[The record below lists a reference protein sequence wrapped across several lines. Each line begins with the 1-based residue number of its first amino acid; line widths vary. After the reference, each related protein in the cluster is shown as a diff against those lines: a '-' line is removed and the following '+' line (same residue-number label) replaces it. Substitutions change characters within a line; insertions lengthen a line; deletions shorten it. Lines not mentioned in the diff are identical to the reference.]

1 MNMIVPGLLLAGVFS
16 IALGILHIPGIWEI
30 AFPQWHAEIGSLSLL
45 HRKLVNTVL
54 VALCLAAV
62 AFGLTTLLL
71 AGSYPQ
77 FDSFQVWFLFFCFL
91 FWLWRLLWQI
101 FYFRYGEMKQ
111 WQHITVIV
119 MFAVNTIAYVAPVFA
134 AFTR

>member
-1 MNMIVPGLLLAGVFS
+1 MNLIVSGLLLAGVFS
-16 IALGILHIPGIWEI
+16 IALGILHIPGIWGV
-30 AFPQWHAEIGSLSLL
+30 AFPQWHAEISSLSLL

-54 VALCLAAV
+54 MALCFAAV

-71 AGSYPQ
+71 AGNYSQY
-77 FDSFQVWFLFFCFL
+77 DNFQIWFLIFCFL

-101 FYFRYGEMKQ
+101 FYFRFGEMKP

-119 MFAVNTIAYVAPVFA
+119 MFAVNTIAYLAPLIATF
-134 AFTR
+134 